1 MYVLLVADRYLMME
15 RLFDASVLVVM
26 WISIY
31 CSSVLFGILLS
42 SALGT
47 FGTKLSD
54 KSKMKYT
61 NGDN

>member
-1 MYVLLVADRYLMME
+1 ME
-15 RLFDASVLVVM
+15 KLFDASVLVVL
-26 WISIY
+26 WISVY

-42 SALGT
+42 GALDT

-61 NGDN
+61 VGDNNAARR